1 MGLPRSCPDAAPEP
15 AASPSGVTRMLGKT
29 ALGKYTLLRSL
40 GSGSNAEVFLAQPA
54 RYPNHRVV
62 VKRIHDHVVTH
73 PKFRQLFEAEVGS
86 MANFH
91 HPYAVRLLDASLDD
105 PIGPCLVLEYVPGV
119 TLETLLSRHRNLD
132 PIRVGRLLGVFC
144 HALQAAHEAGIVHRD
159 LKPANLMVTKAGA
172 TDESLKV
179 MDFGFAGFAAK
190 PHIQLAELT
199 GRGSIYAIGTPAYV
213 SPEMIRGDRVD
224 GRSDLYSVG
233 VILFE
238 LLTGRLPFEHEYQDK
253 LLAAHVKEE
262 PPPFRKL
269 GCQHLGPHIEGVVQL
284 ALSKFP
290 NERHQ
295 TARELAVAFGRAVGN
310 DVWEQTAPVGWT
322 PATPAPRD
330 LSRTPA
336 PVLTRTPPPTP
347 TPGLPAAKAL
357 APPID
362 PYRVTQEFDAYMPER
377 MAAAKLRGFV
387 DDVKADVLASEPG
400 LIRLRIGLPS
410 GHQDRPATG
419 SSLFNFFS
427 TVRRPTVVP
436 GKEPMEVELHM
447 ERPDPSQPRLNVLV
461 AFAPVK
467 EYPPRDRAHWQARC
481 DKLCT
486 ILRQYLGA

>member
-1 MGLPRSCPDAAPEP
+1 
-15 AASPSGVTRMLGKT
+15 MLGKT

-105 PIGPCLVLEYVPGV
+105 PIGPCLVIEYVPGV
-119 TLETLLSRHRNLD
+119 TLEALIARHRVID
-132 PIRVGRLLGVFC
+132 PLRVGRLLGAFC
-144 HALQAAHEAGIVHRD
+144 HALQAAHDAGIVHRD
-159 LKPANLMVTKAGA
+159 LKPANLMVTRAGA
-172 TDESLKV
+172 ADESLKV

-224 GRSDLYSVG
+224 ARSDLYSVG

-238 LLTGRLPFEHEYQDK
+238 MLTGRLPFNHEYQDAM
-253 LLAAHVKEE
+253 LAAHVKSP

-269 GCQHLGPHIEGVVQL
+269 GCQHLGPHIEAVVQL

-290 NERHQ
+290 NERQQ
-295 TARELAVAFGRAVGN
+295 TARELAAAFGRAVN
-310 DVWEQTAPVGWT
+310 EDVWELTAPAGW
-322 PATPAPRD
+322 
-330 LSRTPA
+330 S
-336 PVLTRTPPPTP
+336 PPTP
-347 TPGLPAAKAL
+347 TPRDLTRTPAPPLTRTPTPGSTAGLPAKKAP
-357 APPID
+357 APAVD
-362 PYRVTQEFDAYMPER
+362 PFRVTQEFDAYMPER

-410 GHQDRPATG
+410 GYQDRPATG

-427 TVRRPTVVP
+427 TLRRPSIVP

-467 EYPPRDRAHWQARC
+467 DYPPKDRGLWMARC
-481 DKLCT
+481 DVVFT
-486 ILRQYLGA
+486 TLRQYLGA